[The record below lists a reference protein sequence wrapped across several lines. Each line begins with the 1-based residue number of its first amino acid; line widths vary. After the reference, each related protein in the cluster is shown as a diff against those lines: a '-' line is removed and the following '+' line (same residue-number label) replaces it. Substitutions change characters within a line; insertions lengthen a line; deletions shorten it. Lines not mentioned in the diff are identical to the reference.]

1 MNLIQQQNYLEYAD
15 KDDLIKMMSE
25 PVPQF
30 PSFLVL
36 SEIQRRTINEQNFKA
51 MQERP
56 TTTVAEEVVGN
67 FMQPQLAQNQSQGL
81 QGGTPQ
87 SATPLPDSNIS
98 AGLSGVPTA
107 PMQMA
112 AIGGLTGYANK
123 GVTSLPAG
131 SAPYPTD
138 MPIEKLARMLGVN
151 MYAPDGSLKDS
162 DILDQ
167 EMRIRFASVN
177 QPAVGN
183 TSGLP
188 SGSVQTSSGVVLT
201 PRVNST
207 VQIPPPTDPAEQLS
221 ETVPATLGL
230 SQGVTPYIPSEVK
243 IPSPFEVGKVPF
255 EYPVTGVNT
264 SSASKDT
271 PTNTVPRTESQ
282 SLQEY
287 NELINSGVL
296 NTPLINPDDLPSP
309 IPTRQKLPDVP
320 NIKRDYFE
328 VSPEDRQRDIDVYS
342 LAGLAKSIG
351 GAKNLAELG
360 MGVGETALGLTK
372 IKKGFRDED
381 RTVAGLKYTD
391 DMTKYG
397 LDVQR
402 ASAVNTALS
411 ADTMAEYNAAF
422 NIAKSNLD
430 IAEKDKDRAISI
442 IKNNALLKQI
452 DATNNAQLKPFV
464 EHFANELNLLQVK
477 TAALRS
483 EKENQRIIE
492 LQQYIDTMLFNASQ
506 KAGIDLN
513 LVNKEAIQRLEFNAD
528 GTPKVK

>member
-138 MPIEKLARMLGVN
+138 MPIEKLARTLGVDMRN
-151 MYAPDGSLKDS
+151 PDGTLKDS

-255 EYPVTGVNT
+255 EYPVTGVNAPSSNDAYTRTNSNPTEVEDNVST
-264 SSASKDT
+264 SIKQYEELNKNEYEKAKFEY
-271 PTNTVPRTESQ
+271 VPPKQ
-282 SLQEY
+282 L
-287 NELINSGVL
+287 L
-296 NTPLINPDDLPSP
+296 LPE
-309 IPTRQKLPDVP
+309 IPV
-320 NIKRDYFE
+320 NKRNYFE

-351 GAKNLAELG
+351 GAKNLSELG
-360 MGVGETALGLTK
+360 MGVSDTALGLTK
-372 IKKGFRDED
+372 IKKGFRAED
-381 RTVAGLKYTD
+381 RDIANLKFADEKARYD
-391 DMTKYG
+391 IEMERTKIMQG
-397 LDVQR
+397 
-402 ASAVNTALS
+402 ALN
-411 ADTMAEYNAAF
+411 ADSLAEQ
-422 NIAKSNLD
+422 NIAFKLLELNFEGSS
-430 IAEKDKDRAISI
+430 AERDRRVTL
-442 IKNNALLKQI
+442 IKNDALLKQI
-452 DATNNAQLKPFV
+452 EATNYSNLNPHVTILGNELNTLKEKYPSVRTPEDNARILVLENLLNALLFDATNKAGVNMTG
-464 EHFANELNLLQVK
+464 LLQ
-477 TAALRS
+477 
-483 EKENQRIIE
+483 
-492 LQQYIDTMLFNASQ
+492 D
-506 KAGIDLN
+506 AGVLLN
-513 LVNKEAIQRLEFNAD
+513 
-528 GTPKVK
+528 

>member
-138 MPIEKLARMLGVN
+138 MPIEKLARTLGVN

-162 DILDQ
+162 AVLDA
-167 EMRIRFASVN
+167 EMRERFDLVN

-255 EYPVTGVNT
+255 EYPVTGVNAPSSNDAYTRTNSNPTEVEDNVST
-264 SSASKDT
+264 SIKQYEELNKNEYEKAKFEY
-271 PTNTVPRTESQ
+271 VPPKQ
-282 SLQEY
+282 L
-287 NELINSGVL
+287 L
-296 NTPLINPDDLPSP
+296 LPE
-309 IPTRQKLPDVP
+309 IPV
-320 NIKRDYFE
+320 NKRNYFE

-351 GAKNLAELG
+351 GAKNLSELG
-360 MGVGETALGLTK
+360 MGVSDTALGLTK
-372 IKKGFRDED
+372 IKKGFRAED
-381 RTVAGLKYTD
+381 RDIANLKFADEKARYD
-391 DMTKYG
+391 IEMERTKIMQG
-397 LDVQR
+397 
-402 ASAVNTALS
+402 ALN
-411 ADTMAEYNAAF
+411 ADSLAEQ
-422 NIAKSNLD
+422 NIAFKLLELNFEGSS
-430 IAEKDKDRAISI
+430 AERDRRVTL
-442 IKNNALLKQI
+442 IKNDALLKQI
-452 DATNNAQLKPFV
+452 EATNYSNLNPHVTILGNELNTLKEKYPSVRTPEDNARILVLENLLNALLFDATNKAGVNMTG
-464 EHFANELNLLQVK
+464 LLQ
-477 TAALRS
+477 
-483 EKENQRIIE
+483 
-492 LQQYIDTMLFNASQ
+492 D
-506 KAGIDLN
+506 AGVLLN
-513 LVNKEAIQRLEFNAD
+513 
-528 GTPKVK
+528 

>member
-56 TTTVAEEVVGN
+56 TTTVAEEVVSN

-151 MYAPDGSLKDS
+151 MYAPDGSLKNNAV
-162 DILDQ
+162 LDA
-167 EMRIRFASVN
+167 EMRERFDLVN

-183 TSGLP
+183 TSDLP
-188 SGSVQTSSGVVLT
+188 SGSVQPSSDVVLT

-255 EYPVTGVNT
+255 EYPVTGVNAPSSNDAYTRTNSNPTEVEDNVST
-264 SSASKDT
+264 SIKQYEELNKNEYEKAKFEY
-271 PTNTVPRTESQ
+271 VPPKQ
-282 SLQEY
+282 L
-287 NELINSGVL
+287 L
-296 NTPLINPDDLPSP
+296 LPE
-309 IPTRQKLPDVP
+309 IPV
-320 NIKRDYFE
+320 NKRNYFE

-351 GAKNLAELG
+351 GAKNLSELG
-360 MGVGETALGLTK
+360 MGVSDTALGLTK
-372 IKKGFRDED
+372 IKKGFRAED
-381 RTVAGLKYTD
+381 RDIANLKFADEKARYD
-391 DMTKYG
+391 IEMERTKIMQG
-397 LDVQR
+397 
-402 ASAVNTALS
+402 ALN
-411 ADTMAEYNAAF
+411 ADSLAEQ
-422 NIAKSNLD
+422 NIAFKLLELNFEGSS
-430 IAEKDKDRAISI
+430 AERDRRVTL
-442 IKNNALLKQI
+442 IKNDALLKQI
-452 DATNNAQLKPFV
+452 EATNYSNLNPHVTILGNELNTLKEKYPSVRTPEDNARILVLENLLNALLFDATNKAGVNMTG
-464 EHFANELNLLQVK
+464 LLQ
-477 TAALRS
+477 
-483 EKENQRIIE
+483 
-492 LQQYIDTMLFNASQ
+492 D
-506 KAGIDLN
+506 AGVLLN
-513 LVNKEAIQRLEFNAD
+513 
-528 GTPKVK
+528 

>member
-112 AIGGLTGYANK
+112 AIGGLTGYANT

-138 MPIEKLARMLGVN
+138 MPIEKLARTLGVDMRN
-151 MYAPDGSLKDS
+151 PDGTLKDS

-255 EYPVTGVNT
+255 EYPVTGVNAPSSNDAYTRTNSNPTEVEDNVST
-264 SSASKDT
+264 SIKQYEELNKNEYEKAKFEY
-271 PTNTVPRTESQ
+271 VPPKQ
-282 SLQEY
+282 L
-287 NELINSGVL
+287 L
-296 NTPLINPDDLPSP
+296 LPE
-309 IPTRQKLPDVP
+309 IPV
-320 NIKRDYFE
+320 NKRNYFE

-351 GAKNLAELG
+351 GAKNLSELG
-360 MGVGETALGLTK
+360 MGVSDTALGLTK
-372 IKKGFRDED
+372 IKKGFRAED
-381 RTVAGLKYTD
+381 RDIANLKFADEKATYD
-391 DMTKYG
+391 IEMERTKIM
-397 LDVQR
+397 QE
-402 ASAVNTALS
+402 ALN
-411 ADTMAEYNAAF
+411 ADSLAEQ
-422 NIAKSNLD
+422 NIAFKLLELNFEGSS
-430 IAEKDKDRAISI
+430 AERDRRVTL
-442 IKNNALLKQI
+442 IKNDALLKQI
-452 DATNNAQLKPFV
+452 EATNYSNLNPHVTILGNELNTLKEKYPSVRTPEDNARILVLENLLNALLFDATNKAGVNMTG
-464 EHFANELNLLQVK
+464 LLQ
-477 TAALRS
+477 
-483 EKENQRIIE
+483 
-492 LQQYIDTMLFNASQ
+492 D
-506 KAGIDLN
+506 AGVLLN
-513 LVNKEAIQRLEFNAD
+513 
-528 GTPKVK
+528 

>member
-1 MNLIQQQNYLEYAD
+1 MNLIQQQNYLEYAN

>member
-112 AIGGLTGYANK
+112 AIGGLTGYANT

-138 MPIEKLARMLGVN
+138 MPIEKLARTLGVDMRN
-151 MYAPDGSLKDS
+151 PDGTLKDS

-255 EYPVTGVNT
+255 KYPVTGVNAPSSNDAYTRTNSNPTEVEDNVST
-264 SSASKDT
+264 SIKQYEELNKNEYEKAKFEY
-271 PTNTVPRTESQ
+271 VPPKQ
-282 SLQEY
+282 L
-287 NELINSGVL
+287 L
-296 NTPLINPDDLPSP
+296 LPE
-309 IPTRQKLPDVP
+309 IPV
-320 NIKRDYFE
+320 NKRNYFE

-351 GAKNLAELG
+351 GAKNLSELG
-360 MGVGETALGLTK
+360 MGVSDTALGLTK
-372 IKKGFRDED
+372 IKKGFRAED
-381 RTVAGLKYTD
+381 RDIANLKFADEKARYD
-391 DMTKYG
+391 IEMERTKIMQG
-397 LDVQR
+397 
-402 ASAVNTALS
+402 ALN
-411 ADTMAEYNAAF
+411 ADSLAEQ
-422 NIAKSNLD
+422 NIAFKLLELNFEGSS
-430 IAEKDKDRAISI
+430 AERDRRVTL
-442 IKNNALLKQI
+442 IKNDALLKQI
-452 DATNNAQLKPFV
+452 EATNYSNLNPHVTILGNELNTLKEKYPSVRTPEDNARILVLENLLNALLFDATNKAGVNMTG
-464 EHFANELNLLQVK
+464 LLQ
-477 TAALRS
+477 
-483 EKENQRIIE
+483 
-492 LQQYIDTMLFNASQ
+492 D
-506 KAGIDLN
+506 AGVLLN
-513 LVNKEAIQRLEFNAD
+513 
-528 GTPKVK
+528 

>member
-1 MNLIQQQNYLEYAD
+1 MNLVQLANDLEYVPRKELAE
-15 KDDLIKMMSE
+15 MSQD
-25 PVPQF
+25 PNSSYPAY
-30 PSFLVL
+30 LVL
-36 SEIQRRTINEQNFKA
+36 SEIQRRTLNEKNYQA

-56 TTTVAEEVVGN
+56 TTTVAEEVVGE
-67 FMQPQLAQNQSQGL
+67 FMQPQLAENQSQGL
-81 QGGTPQ
+81 QVGAPQ

-112 AIGGLTGYANK
+112 AIGGLTGYANT

-138 MPIEKLARMLGVN
+138 MPIEKLARTLGVDMRN
-151 MYAPDGSLKDS
+151 PDGTLKDS

-243 IPSPFEVGKVPF
+243 IPIPFEVGKVPF

-264 SSASKDT
+264 SSASRDT

-372 IKKGFRDED
+372 INKGFRDED

-452 DATNNAQLKPFV
+452 DATNNAQLKPFITGFV
-464 EHFANELNLLQVK
+464 TELNLLQAK

>member
-1 MNLIQQQNYLEYAD
+1 MNLVQLANDLEYVPRKELAE
-15 KDDLIKMMSE
+15 MSQD
-25 PVPQF
+25 PNSSYPAY
-30 PSFLVL
+30 LVL
-36 SEIQRRTINEQNFKA
+36 SEIQRRTLNDKNFAA

-56 TTTVAEEVVGN
+56 TTTVAEEVVGK

-123 GVTSLPAG
+123 GVTNLPAG

-151 MYAPDGSLKDS
+151 MYAPDGSLKNNAV
-162 DILDQ
+162 LDA
-167 EMRIRFASVN
+167 EMRERFDLVN

-255 EYPVTGVNT
+255 EYPVTGVNAPSSNDAYTRTNSNPTEVEDNVST
-264 SSASKDT
+264 SIKQYEELNKNEYEKAKFEY
-271 PTNTVPRTESQ
+271 VPPKQ
-282 SLQEY
+282 L
-287 NELINSGVL
+287 L
-296 NTPLINPDDLPSP
+296 LPE
-309 IPTRQKLPDVP
+309 IPV
-320 NIKRDYFE
+320 NKRNYFE

-351 GAKNLAELG
+351 GAKNLSELG
-360 MGVGETALGLTK
+360 MGVSDTALGLTK
-372 IKKGFRDED
+372 IKKGFRAED
-381 RTVAGLKYTD
+381 RDIANLKFADEKARYD
-391 DMTKYG
+391 IEMERTKIMQG
-397 LDVQR
+397 
-402 ASAVNTALS
+402 ALN
-411 ADTMAEYNAAF
+411 ADSLAEQ
-422 NIAKSNLD
+422 NIAFKLLELNFEGSS
-430 IAEKDKDRAISI
+430 AERDRRVTL
-442 IKNNALLKQI
+442 IKNDALLKQI
-452 DATNNAQLKPFV
+452 EATNYSNLNPHVTILGNELNTLKEKYPSVRTPEDNARILVLENLLNALLFDATNKAGVNMTG
-464 EHFANELNLLQVK
+464 LLQ
-477 TAALRS
+477 
-483 EKENQRIIE
+483 
-492 LQQYIDTMLFNASQ
+492 D
-506 KAGIDLN
+506 AGVLLN
-513 LVNKEAIQRLEFNAD
+513 
-528 GTPKVK
+528 

>member
-112 AIGGLTGYANK
+112 AIGGLTGYANT

-151 MYAPDGSLKDS
+151 MYAPDGSLKNNAV
-162 DILDQ
+162 LDA
-167 EMRIRFASVN
+167 EMRERFDLVN

-183 TSGLP
+183 TSDLP
-188 SGSVQTSSGVVLT
+188 SATAPAPAPAPAPVVTPTPAPTPAPAPFNGVQPPPASTLADLALLQQAQALGIDTSGIFNANDLKTKIAIEQSMIKPDANVSTNKPRDRIDQTLDLANQLREELNPNLDVKFKPTEIPSVFTKPINRQTLT
-201 PRVNST
+201 PRNYNA
-207 VQIPPPTDPAEQLS
+207 PTE
-221 ETVPATLGL
+221 
-230 SQGVTPYIPSEVK
+230 
-243 IPSPFEVGKVPF
+243 
-255 EYPVTGVNT
+255 
-264 SSASKDT
+264 
-271 PTNTVPRTESQ
+271 
-282 SLQEY
+282 
-287 NELINSGVL
+287 
-296 NTPLINPDDLPSP
+296 
-309 IPTRQKLPDVP
+309 
-320 NIKRDYFE
+320 
-328 VSPEDRQRDIDVYS
+328 EDRQRELDVMA
-342 LAGLAKSIG
+342 LAGLAGAVG

-360 MGVGETALGLTK
+360 ANVGKTGMDISQLKRDQRKDMNAIEALRRDDQIQGIALDQSYNKEERDIAKVVTDINIANNSGESNVQLQLAQ
-372 IKKGFRDED
+372 IKAQYGAKNY
-381 RTVAGLKYTD
+381 TVA
-391 DMTKYG
+391 
-397 LDVQR
+397 Q
-402 ASAVNTALS
+402 
-411 ADTMAEYNAAF
+411 
-422 NIAKSNLD
+422 
-430 IAEKDKDRAISI
+430 SI
-442 IKNNALLKQI
+442 IRDQVLQEQI
-452 DATNNAQLKPFV
+452 DATGNK
-464 EHFANELNLLQVK
+464 NLLDAYSALQVDQAK
-477 TAALRS
+477 LNFFDPATDLDANGKGQTPLGKQWMAIDAQKQIL
-483 EKENQRIIE
+483 
-492 LQQYIDTMLFNASQ
+492 LQEWFKARGLPMPQYQ
-506 KAGIDLN
+506 G
-513 LVNKEAIQRLEFNAD
+513 Q
-528 GTPKVK
+528 